1 MGKGMEPKK
10 GYNDKLYKANYDS
23 INWNT
28 DKINYGKNNKTTN
41 NRKKSR

>member
-1 MGKGMEPKK
+1 MGKGMIPKK

-23 INWNT
+23 INWNSNKISNEK
-28 DKINYGKNNKTTN
+28 DKSKN